1 MDDRQNERLTDGEL
15 HALFDRLFPQGFAGA
30 DVLAEVAPDGWERS
44 PLLACFHPS
53 VERVFEESV
62 HLHRNLEALRNARNR
77 GDSPQQADEVPSS
90 EPTLEEVRSEYQ
102 PKPVQP
108 DEELTELVG
117 LCLWDVFSDNHDVIA
132 ADGRVADIG
141 SFRGAGAFLAEHV
154 TDSRDTWQEGDYLRF
169 YLGTIWIA
177 ARADLTLVYAMI
189 FRRLRALGADW
200 VYHFP
205 QLGLVDV
212 GALRDEE
219 ESLTRYSPTEALA
232 AERAAR
238 EREAEVARFH
248 AEVDEMNAHAR
259 EEAMDRPPPATVRA
273 YRQVYGRDARGWPPA

>member
-1 MDDRQNERLTDGEL
+1 MHDEQNRRLTDGDL
-15 HALFDRLFPQGFAGA
+15 HELFDRLFPHGFAGA
-30 DVLAEVAPDGWERS
+30 DVLAEIAPDGWERS

-62 HLHRNLEALRNARNR
+62 QLHRNIEALRTARNR
-77 GDSPQQADEVPSS
+77 GDSTQQADEMPSS

-102 PKPVQP
+102 ATPVRP
-108 DEELTELVG
+108 HEELTELVG

-132 ADGRVADIG
+132 ADGRIADIG
-141 SFRGAGAFLAEHV
+141 SFRGAGAFLDEHL
-154 TDSRDTWQEGDYLRF
+154 TDERDTWQEGDYLRF

-177 ARADLTLVYAMI
+177 ARADLTPVYAMI

-212 GALRDEE
+212 GALRDDE

-238 EREAEVARFH
+238 EREAEVARFR
-248 AEVDEMNAHAR
+248 AEVDEMNDCAR
-259 EEAMDRPPPATVRA
+259 EEAMDRPPPATVRG
-273 YRQVYGRDARGWPPA
+273 YRQVYGRDPRGWPPA